1 MSVARTVVTRT
12 LAGALAALVIAG
24 CSEKLATPGDCP
36 DLCPNAELTV
46 FDTTLVA
53 LTDGDSSYTGY
64 VAPGTNTAIFV
75 TTDGFAVMNARGMY
89 EFVRRPDSVLV
100 ADTLRPYTIDSVAF
114 LIGLVGRDT
123 AVKNLKVSLYRLPE
137 SVDTS
142 GSFATLSAAL
152 TPESF
157 IDTVL
162 VPDSVRSGTVRAV
175 LSGEA
180 LQRVALAPADSG
192 VLRVGIGLMA
202 DGPTGARL
210 GALSAGTLASF
221 YQTYVTS
228 IVADTAVRNIITR
241 GAQTTAYEQE
251 APDPA
256 PGAGRLV
263 VGGAPSTRT
272 LIRFELPPSIRDSA
286 TIVRAR
292 LELEPLE
299 PVRGLPNDPAE
310 LTATG
315 IIIDVGAKSPLLAG
329 LVEIDTVL
337 AGQTSRIDIEVRRIV
352 AQWQAP
358 LLRPQAVFLLM
369 EPEASTFT
377 LPLLVST
384 ADPARAPRLRI
395 AYVRRYPFVN
405 P

>member
-1 MSVARTVVTRT
+1 MSVARTRTTRA
-12 LAGALAALVIAG
+12 LAGALAALAISA

-53 LTDGDSSYTGY
+53 VTDGDSSYTGY

-75 TTDGFAVMNARGMY
+75 TTGGFARMNARGIY

-100 ADTLRPYTIDSVAF
+100 NDTLRSYTIDSVAF

-123 AVKNLKVSLYRLPE
+123 AVKNLRISLHRLPE
-137 SVDTS
+137 DVDS
-142 GSFATLSAAL
+142 SSSFAELDAAL
-152 TPESF
+152 TPASF
-157 IDTVL
+157 IDTVP
-162 VPDSVRSGTVRAV
+162 VADSVRSGTVRRV
-175 LSGEA
+175 LTGDA
-180 LQRVALAPADSG
+180 LERVALTPSDSG
-192 VLRVGIGLMA
+192 VLRIGMGLVA
-202 DGPTGARL
+202 DGPTGVRL
-210 GALSAGTLASF
+210 GGLSAGTLASF

-228 IVADTAVRNIITR
+228 IVADTVVRNVITR
-241 GAQTTAYEQE
+241 GAVVTAYIPE

-256 PGAGRLV
+256 PGPGRLV
-263 VGGAPSTRT
+263 VGGAPSTRS
-272 LIRFELPPSIRDSA
+272 LIRFDLPDVIRDSA

-299 PVRGLPNDPAE
+299 PVSGLPNDPAE
-310 LTATG
+310 LTANA
-315 IIIDVGAKSPLLAG
+315 ILIDVGAKSPLLPG
-329 LVEIDTVL
+329 LVEVDTVVT
-337 AGQTSRIDIEVRRIV
+337 GQTSRIEIEVRRIV
-352 AQWQAP
+352 GQWQGSNA
-358 LLRPQAVFLLM
+358 RPPAIFLIL
-369 EPEASTFT
+369 EPEAATFT
-377 LPLLVST
+377 LPLIVST